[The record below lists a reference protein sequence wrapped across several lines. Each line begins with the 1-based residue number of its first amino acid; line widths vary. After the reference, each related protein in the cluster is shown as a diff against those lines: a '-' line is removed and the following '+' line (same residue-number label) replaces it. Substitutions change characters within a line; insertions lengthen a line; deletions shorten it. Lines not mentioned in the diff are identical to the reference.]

1 MSKFSVHNKNNINDT
16 NGKKD
21 ILNLN
26 LFGIDFKN
34 PVFLAA
40 GVMGETG
47 SAMRRIAKNGAG
59 AVCTKSIG
67 IEKKPG
73 HNNPTMVE
81 VEGGF
86 LNAMGLPNPGIDEY
100 IDEIEYIRKQMKDL
114 NVKVI
119 GSIYGKNEK
128 EFEKVAETIAEHVDL
143 IELNI
148 SCPHAGGGYGSSIG
162 QDCNLSHKVVST
174 VKNVT
179 KVPVIAKLT
188 PNVTDIKEIATS
200 VEDAG
205 ADGITAINTLGPGMV
220 IDIESK
226 KPILGNI
233 YGGMSGKAVKPIA
246 IKNVYDIYSAVEIP
260 IIGVGGITTGSD
272 AIEFMM
278 AGASAVQVGTGVYYR
293 GYEIFN
299 KINDEISE
307 YLLKKELKMS
317 DIIGCVHN

>member
-1 MSKFSVHNKNNINDT
+1 M
-16 NGKKD
+16 
-21 ILNLN
+21 LNLN
-26 LFGIDFKN
+26 LFGINFKN

-100 IDEIEYIRKQMKDL
+100 IEEIEYVRKQMHELD
-114 NVKVI
+114 VKII

-128 EFEKVAETIAEHVDL
+128 EFAEVAEKIVDYVDL

-162 QDCNLSHKVVST
+162 QDCNLSHKVVSS
-174 VKNVT
+174 VKNLSD
-179 KVPVIAKLT
+179 VPVVAKLT
-188 PNVTDIKEIATS
+188 PNVTDIKEIAVS

-220 IDIESK
+220 IDIDAK

-246 IKNVYDIYSAVEIP
+246 IKNVYDIYSAVDIP
-260 IIGVGGITTGSD
+260 IIGVGGITTGRD

-293 GYEIFN
+293 GYDIFN
-299 KINDEISE
+299 KINDEIKE
-307 YLLKKELKMS
+307 YLLKNELSMN
-317 DIIGCVHN
+317 DIIGCVHK

>member
-1 MSKFSVHNKNNINDT
+1 MSNFNINVGENNIN
-16 NGKKD
+16 N

-26 LFGIDFKN
+26 LFGINFKN

-100 IDEIEYIRKQMKDL
+100 IEEIEYVRKQMHELD
-114 NVKVI
+114 VKII

-128 EFEKVAETIAEHVDL
+128 EFAEVAEKIVDYVDL

-162 QDCNLSHKVVST
+162 QDCNLSHKVVSS
-174 VKNVT
+174 VKNLSD
-179 KVPVIAKLT
+179 VPVVAKLT
-188 PNVTDIKEIATS
+188 PNVTDIKEIAVS

-220 IDIESK
+220 IDIDAK

-246 IKNVYDIYSAVEIP
+246 IKNVYDIYSAVDIP
-260 IIGVGGITTGSD
+260 IIGVGGITTGRD

-293 GYEIFN
+293 GYDIFN
-299 KINDEISE
+299 KINDEIKE
-307 YLLKKELKMS
+307 YLLKNELSMN
-317 DIIGCVHN
+317 DIIGCVHK